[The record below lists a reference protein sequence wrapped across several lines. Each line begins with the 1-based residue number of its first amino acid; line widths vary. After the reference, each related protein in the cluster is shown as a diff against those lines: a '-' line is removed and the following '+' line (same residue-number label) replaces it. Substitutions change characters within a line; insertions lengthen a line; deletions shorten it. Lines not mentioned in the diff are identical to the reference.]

1 MVLNVRKHHARKE
14 PPRLKRTL
22 AEKRRRPTQSEA
34 SAVRATR
41 GGNEPRP
48 GRRR

>member
-1 MVLNVRKHHARKE
+1 MTLDPRKHAKKE
-14 PPRLKRTL
+14 PLRIRRSI

-41 GGNEPRP
+41 GGNTPRP
-48 GRRR
+48 GNRR

>member
-1 MVLNVRKHHARKE
+1 MTLDARKHAKKE
-14 PPRLKRTL
+14 PRKRHFTI

-34 SAVRATR
+34 SAVRVTR

>member
-1 MVLNVRKHHARKE
+1 MTLDARKHAKKE
-14 PPRLKRTL
+14 PLRIRRTL
-22 AEKRRRPTQSEA
+22 AEKRKRPTQSLP

-41 GGNEPRP
+41 GGNTPRP